1 MRRLQMGVLGAMV
14 GAVVGM
20 GGVALPCFAQAGE
33 QVSVSLVG
41 LRIQNGQS
49 PSRSSAPNIINPA
62 NNYTVSFANAEARGT
77 SGLLAVLFPQATPIE
92 TILRTF
98 DPDLVWQNS
107 EEIPNASGTHPFVL
121 TERTDGGSS
130 GGITGSLTLR
140 SEITASNFFTFSI
153 TNVTLSPA
161 FLVGAMEFTSGT
173 VSVRRNPIT
182 CGDIDFDNNGL
193 FPDDQ
198 DLIAF
203 LTVLAGGNCP
213 EATCDTIDFNGD
225 GLFPSDE
232 DLVAFLRVLAGGDC

>member
-1 MRRLQMGVLGAMV
+1 MRRLQLGVLGAMV

-62 NNYTVSFANAEARGT
+62 NNYTVTFSNVEARGT
-77 SGLLAVLFPQATPIE
+77 SGLLALLFPQATPIE
-92 TILRTF
+92 TILQTF
-98 DPDLVWQNS
+98 DPTIVWDDS
-107 EEIPNASGTHPFVL
+107 GDVPNPTGTHPFL
-121 TERTDGGSS
+121 LGERSSSGSS

-203 LTVLAGGNCP
+203 LTVLAGGPCP